1 MSFLEVVIEV
11 TVYPRILLSI
21 IALIIFLVVIGVSI
35 CCSLRWLKK
44 KKQRMAAAKAC
55 EDEEAVDLELAK
67 QHNTRC

>member
-55 EDEEAVDLELAK
+55 EEEAADLELAK